1 MALSREERKIVER
14 QNKELEQL
22 VLERTNG
29 NIKEILRVAL
39 DRYVRANLDVITEEE
54 KRTRFNHLV
63 FG

>member
-39 DRYVRANLDVITEEE
+39 YRYVRANLDVITEEE